1 MSNVNENLVKL
12 LSGEDIRSPF
22 LKIEKGVISI
32 KNLSSIKGLQFEY
45 QGNAQFSSID
55 RQIYAR
61 LSLGNLAKSV
71 GSTAIGTSQNTSEIS
86 LSNKLVT
93 ADGQETSWFISAS
106 NKTGKFILASLAGE
120 SLLNTIDD
128 EIKIVNFVSDKKFR
142 ITSAIIVE
150 SKDKSYRIG
159 LENIIV
165 IDKKY
170 YKQSSNFDSIS
181 FEWNDIEEDNRTS
194 NITTTNFDPTEE
206 KEDVKKQNIKI
217 GDIANVSSYTSKV

>member
-1 MSNVNENLVKL
+1 MSNVNQNLVKL

-45 QGNAQFSSID
+45 QGNAQFSSIG
-55 RQIYAR
+55 RQTYAR
-61 LSLGNLAKSV
+61 LSYD
-71 GSTAIGTSQNTSEIS
+71 ITSN
-86 LSNKLVT
+86 NKLT
-93 ADGQETSWFISAS
+93 TTDGQETSWFISAS
-106 NKTGKFILASLAGE
+106 NKTGKFILARLSGE

-150 SKDKSYRIG
+150 SKDKAYRIG

-165 IDKKY
+165 IDKTY

-181 FEWNDIEEDNRTS
+181 FEWNDIEEDNKVK
-194 NITTTNFDPTEE
+194 NITTTNFDSIQE

-217 GDIANVSSYTSKV
+217 GDITNVSSYTSKV

>member
-1 MSNVNENLVKL
+1 MSNVNQNLVKL

-61 LSLGNLAKSV
+61 ISND
-71 GSTAIGTSQNTSEIS
+71 ITSN
-86 LSNKLVT
+86 NKLRT
-93 ADGQETSWFISAS
+93 EDGQETSWFISAS

-181 FEWNDIEEDNRTS
+181 FEWNDIEEDNKTS

>member
-1 MSNVNENLVKL
+1 MSNINQNLVKL

-61 LSLGNLAKSV
+61 ISND
-71 GSTAIGTSQNTSEIS
+71 ITSN
-86 LSNKLVT
+86 NKLRT
-93 ADGQETSWFISAS
+93 EDGQETSWFISAS

-150 SKDKSYRIG
+150 SKEKSYRIG

-170 YKQSSNFDSIS
+170 HKQSSNFDSIS

-206 KEDVKKQNIKI
+206 KEDIKKQNIKI

>member
-1 MSNVNENLVKL
+1 MSNVNQNLVKL

-45 QGNAQFSSID
+45 QGNAQFSSIG
-55 RQIYAR
+55 RQKYAR
-61 LSLGNLAKSV
+61 LSYD
-71 GSTAIGTSQNTSEIS
+71 ITSN
-86 LSNKLVT
+86 NKLT
-93 ADGQETSWFISAS
+93 TTDGQETSWFISAS
-106 NKTGKFILASLAGE
+106 NKTGKFILASLSGE

-128 EIKIVNFVSDKKFR
+128 EIKIVNFVSDT
-142 ITSAIIVE
+142 ILVE
-150 SKDKSYRIG
+150 SKDKAYRIG

-181 FEWNDIEEDNRTS
+181 FEWNDIEEDNKVE
-194 NITTTNFDPTEE
+194 NITTTNFDSIQE

-217 GDIANVSSYTSKV
+217 GDITNVSSYTSKV

>member
-1 MSNVNENLVKL
+1 MSNVNQNLVKL

-45 QGNAQFSSID
+45 QGNAQFSSIG
-55 RQIYAR
+55 RQTYAR
-61 LSLGNLAKSV
+61 LSYD
-71 GSTAIGTSQNTSEIS
+71 ITSN
-86 LSNKLVT
+86 NKLT
-93 ADGQETSWFISAS
+93 TTDGQETSWFISAS

-181 FEWNDIEEDNRTS
+181 FEWNDIEEDNKVE
-194 NITTTNFDPTEE
+194 NITTTNFDSIQE

-217 GDIANVSSYTSKV
+217 GDITNVSSYTSKV

>member
-1 MSNVNENLVKL
+1 MSNVNQNLVKL

-61 LSLGNLAKSV
+61 ISND
-71 GSTAIGTSQNTSEIS
+71 ITSN
-86 LSNKLVT
+86 NKLKT
-93 ADGQETSWFISAS
+93 EDGKETSWFISAS
-106 NKTGKFILASLAGE
+106 NKTGRFILASLAGE

-150 SKDKSYRIG
+150 SKDKAYRIG

-181 FEWNDIEEDNRTS
+181 FEWNDIEEDNKVE
-194 NITTTNFDPTEE
+194 NITTTNFDSIQE

-217 GDIANVSSYTSKV
+217 GDITNVSSYTSKV

>member
-1 MSNVNENLVKL
+1 MSNVNQNLVKL

-45 QGNAQFSSID
+45 QGNAQFSSIG
-55 RQIYAR
+55 RQTYAR
-61 LSLGNLAKSV
+61 LSYD
-71 GSTAIGTSQNTSEIS
+71 ITSN
-86 LSNKLVT
+86 NKLT
-93 ADGQETSWFISAS
+93 TTDGQETSWFISAS
-106 NKTGKFILASLAGE
+106 NKIGKFILASLSGE

-150 SKDKSYRIG
+150 SKDKAYRIG

-165 IDKKY
+165 IDKTY

-181 FEWNDIEEDNRTS
+181 FEWNDIEEDNKVK
-194 NITTTNFDPTEE
+194 NITTTNFDSIQE

-217 GDIANVSSYTSKV
+217 GDITNVSSYTSKV